1 MGAARREGEAESFA
15 KESPRRSLFCE
26 RLFCERLSPA
36 AARDAKRHRPPP
48 VSNDGSATTADPN
61 ANSTRRVGP
70 LRRPVAPNESG
81 SRVARF
87 LVMNGCRMK
96 TTRDVSF
103 ATPKKKK
110 IALMKTKA
118 RKYTSHRANN
128 FFTTRRDPRCLQR
141 DARGRRRR
149 DGPAPGGVFV
159 ASAARVAGRPAG
171 PPDVVH
177 ESAEG
182 TATREIRGHGEPPHL
197 GGRTNASRPSRSR
210 RRVPSSRHRAR
221 LDPAPDPP
229 HASPPPR
236 VPSPR
241 RSPSWT
247 C

>member
-1 MGAARREGEAESFA
+1 
-15 KESPRRSLFCE
+15 
-26 RLFCERLSPA
+26 
-36 AARDAKRHRPPP
+36 
-48 VSNDGSATTADPN
+48 
-61 ANSTRRVGP
+61 
-70 LRRPVAPNESG
+70 
-81 SRVARF
+81 
-87 LVMNGCRMK
+87 MK
-96 TTRDVSF
+96 TTRERHFLRRDAEEALPAPARSRFRFSVRK
-103 ATPKKKK
+103 PK
-110 IALMKTKA
+110 IHV
-118 RKYTSHRANN
+118 TSHRANN

-159 ASAARVAGRPAG
+159 AGAARVAGRPAG

-177 ESAEG
+177 EPAEG
-182 TATREIRGHGEPPHL
+182 TATREISGHGEPPHL

-210 RRVPSSRHRAR
+210 HRVPSSRHRAR

>member
-1 MGAARREGEAESFA
+1 M
-15 KESPRRSLFCE
+15 
-26 RLFCERLSPA
+26 
-36 AARDAKRHRPPP
+36 
-48 VSNDGSATTADPN
+48 VSCDS
-61 ANSTRRVGP
+61 
-70 LRRPVAPNESG
+70 
-81 SRVARF
+81 
-87 LVMNGCRMK
+87 NGRRMK
-96 TTRDVSF
+96 TTRERQNVT
-103 ATPKKKK
+103 TPKKRFPHPRVRVF
-110 IALMKTKA
+110 AF
-118 RKYTSHRANN
+118 RSENNVTSHRANN

-159 ASAARVAGRPAG
+159 TGAARVAGRPAG

-177 ESAEG
+177 EPAEG